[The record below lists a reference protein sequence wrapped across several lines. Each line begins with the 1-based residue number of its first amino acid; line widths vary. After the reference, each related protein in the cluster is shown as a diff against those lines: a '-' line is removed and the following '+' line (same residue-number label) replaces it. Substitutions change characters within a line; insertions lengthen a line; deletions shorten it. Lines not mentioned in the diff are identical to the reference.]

1 MGNCCASKE
10 VGQVQEATGTNRR
23 AAETVREAAARF
35 EAEEQARHDQLI
47 SLISS
52 ITAKTAEQPK
62 LTHEEFEQL
71 LARSRERVRREIVED
86 IKNNILF
93 SGGSK

>member
-1 MGNCCASKE
+1 MCIANVFEIIKTMGNVWTAEKME
-10 VGQVQEATGTNRR
+10 QDR
-23 AAETVREAAARF
+23 AAAQEERTAA
-35 EAEEQARHDQLI
+35 QARHDQLI

-62 LTHEEFEQL
+62 LTHDEFEQL